1 MRARLAAWAAP
12 AGAALL
18 ALLVHLRDVRAPFF
32 ADDWLFLDATRHRSS
47 FAALAAHDPIGNF
60 ARPLGRQAW
69 FWTLDRL
76 GGGSPELFHAANLAL
91 FVAAVL
97 LVAAIAHRVAGPR
110 AAAVA
115 APFFALTHAADVP
128 LLWASGSQDLLALVL
143 ALGALLVV
151 EQAALVAAALLLL
164 ALLAKETVLFTPLL
178 AVVLL
183 RRTRTWGAS
192 LRGALPMAGA
202 VIVWALTAGARGL
215 TQALAPSAGDGTPQ
229 AAAGAVPHVT
239 HAAAALAA
247 FGRTLTGLE
256 SGGQSTL
263 LAAVAVVIALGAS
276 LAFLPAWIAREEAP
290 RAARPD
296 VPALV
301 FGVAWAL
308 AGALPVAAV
317 APIWSAYY
325 FLFALA
331 GAAVALGA
339 ACAAAPPWAGAVFVA
354 ALALGSA
361 QARTLTE
368 FARESDPWSALSHV
382 NRRYLSEGSG
392 QTRDLLAEL
401 KRIHPALAPNTTL
414 FWSGLPPFSAF
425 QAGDG
430 PLVRV
435 AYGDTSLRSYYLADL
450 TVERERRGPFRIV
463 RWVPE
468 TNTLE
473 DTTDQPMTLVNVAMS
488 MLVRD
493 AGQAVDG
500 ALDAARARGT
510 ITPAGEYVAAWR
522 AWERGEQ
529 AKAGEMLA
537 AMGFQAGGSA
547 EDAVQS
553 AADAIARGDTAAAGA
568 LMRQARLTHVLDPAV
583 HGLTADLLLP
593 DESQRTDAVLAAYA
607 SRVLAPQFPY
617 SWRRWASVQILYGHY
632 RLAHRS
638 LERYFELAPEART
651 QDAEALEWLDKL
663 ARGPV
668 SVAVP

>member
-1 MRARLAAWAAP
+1 MKARLAAWVAP
-12 AGAALL
+12 VGAAML
-18 ALLVHLRDVRAPFF
+18 ALVVHLRDVHAPFF
-32 ADDWLFLDATRHRSS
+32 ADDWLFLDATRHRSL
-47 FAALAAHDPIGNF
+47 FAALTAPDPIGNF

-91 FVAAVL
+91 FVIAVL
-97 LVAAIAHRVAGPR
+97 LVAALAHRVAGPR

-151 EQAALVAAALLLL
+151 EHVALAAGVLLLL
-164 ALLAKETVLFTPLL
+164 ALLAKETVLFSPLL
-178 AVVLL
+178 ALLLL

-192 LRGALPMAGA
+192 LRGALPMFGA
-202 VIVWALTAGARGL
+202 LVLWAFTVGARGFAQTL
-215 TQALAPSAGDGTPQ
+215 GGASSGGAHATHT
-229 AAAGAVPHVT
+229 AAAMV
-239 HAAAALAA
+239 A
-247 FGRTLTGLE
+247 FARTLTGFE
-256 SGGQSTL
+256 TGGQATL
-263 LAAVAVVIALGAS
+263 LAGVVLVVALGAA
-276 LAFLPAWIAREEAP
+276 LTMLPALLARAEAP
-290 RAARPD
+290 RATTPD
-296 VPALV
+296 RGALV
-301 FGVAWAL
+301 LGLVWVL

-331 GAAVALGA
+331 GAAIALGA
-339 ACAAAPPWAGAVFVA
+339 ACAAAPPWAGAVLVA

-361 QARTLTE
+361 QARTRSD
-368 FARESDPWSALSHV
+368 FAQEPDAWSTLSHV

-392 QTRDLLAEL
+392 QSRALLAEL
-401 KRIHPALAPNTTL
+401 KRIHPTLAPNTTL

-435 AYGDTSLRSYYLADL
+435 AYGDTSLRAYYLADM
-450 TVERERRGPFRIV
+450 TVDRERRGPFRIL
-463 RWVPE
+463 RWVPA
-468 TNTLE
+468 TNSLE

-493 AGQAVDG
+493 DGAAVDG
-500 ALDAARARGT
+500 ALDAARVRGT

-522 AWERGEQ
+522 AWERGDQ
-529 AKAGEMLA
+529 ARAGEMLA
-537 AMGFQAGGSA
+537 SLGYAANGQA
-547 EDAVQS
+547 EDAVQ
-553 AADAIARGDTAAAGA
+553 AAAQAIASGDTATASA

-583 HGLTADLLLP
+583 QGLSADLALP
-593 DESQRTDAVLAAYA
+593 NESQRTDAVLAAYA

-617 SWRRWASVQILYGHY
+617 SWRRWASIQILYGHY

-663 ARGPV
+663 ATGPV